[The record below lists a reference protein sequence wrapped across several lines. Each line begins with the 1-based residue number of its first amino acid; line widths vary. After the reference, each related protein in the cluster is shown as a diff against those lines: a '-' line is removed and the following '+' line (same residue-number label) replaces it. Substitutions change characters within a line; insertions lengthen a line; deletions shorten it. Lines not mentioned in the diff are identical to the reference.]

1 MIPSLDAQ
9 SAVMVECVQNHTPH
23 VIVIDE
29 IGRQQEVDAARTV
42 KRHGVRMVASAH
54 GGTPRDL
61 IANPELNGLV
71 GGLATVTV
79 GDAMAQ
85 KRTRNSRRGVTKTV
99 RERAGALAFVVI
111 VEICR
116 GEPYTWRVV
125 HDVAAAVDAVLEGG
139 KYTAQTRTRD
149 PSTGRILGKLAR
161 H

>member
-1 MIPSLDAQ
+1 MMIPSLDAQ

-54 GGTPRDL
+54 GTLRDL
-61 IANPELNGLV
+61 IANPELSGLV

-79 GDAMAQ
+79 GDAMAK

-99 RERAGALAFVVI
+99 CERAGALAFEVI

-149 PSTGRILGKLAR
+149 LSTGRILGKLAR